1 MSGSKRP
8 GAALSGSS
16 KRVAAEDK
24 ATCTIAIDFG
34 TAGTGYAYSFTG
46 SDVIE
51 AKEPGG
57 QEARKTL
64 TNLLLDANSGAF
76 KSFGYAARR
85 EYFEMDT
92 GEGAF
97 FQNFKMELSNIDG
110 SGFYQVKAL
119 DGSTWKLMDVV
130 VKTLTYVKNEAL
142 KEAGRALPYGLDAKE
157 VQWVVT
163 VPAIWADVAKG
174 FMRSAA
180 YKAGL
185 IQVEDSKRLLLAL
198 EPESAA
204 IAADVHKVTKPGDT
218 FMVLDTGGGTVDITM
233 NRLVSSSPLKFDEIA
248 APSGGPWGSTYVD
261 KQFELFVEA
270 FVGAH
275 NFQKLKGTPFW
286 IEQLENWEAV
296 KVSMDGGDDQRSI
309 NMGSILEVID
319 AMKLND
325 LVDAYNRSYG
335 TTLKMRGKSTVVF
348 PASVLKGFFTPVVDN
363 IKRHVA
369 GLLARNQVK
378 TIFLV
383 GGFAESALLQSA
395 IKERFTFTKVV
406 VPVRPGL
413 AVLRGAVSF
422 GKNQDVFA
430 SRVARFSYGLRLSNE
445 YDRSNPVHAGRPLHS
460 RMHHGK
466 QTKYVDDIFSEMVRV
481 GTQLPAGHT
490 AVMRGV
496 HGTVDGQL
504 SVCMNI
510 FATPL
515 GTVKF
520 TTDPSCSA
528 IGKFEIP
535 CSVNAREASDMILEF
550 GSTEITAS
558 AVNTTTGEKR
568 AIKLQ
573 YNFNN

>member
-8 GAALSGSS
+8 APALSGIS

-64 TNLLLDANSGAF
+64 TNLLLDASTGAF

-85 EYFEMDT
+85 EYFEMEP
-92 GEGAF
+92 GKGAF
-97 FQNFKMELSNIDG
+97 FQNFKMALSSIDG

-130 VKTLTYVKNEAL
+130 VKTLKYVKDEAL
-142 KEAGRALPYGLDAKE
+142 KEAGRALPYGIDAKD

-163 VPAIWADVAKG
+163 VPAIWSDVAKG

-180 YKAGL
+180 YRAGL
-185 IQVEDSKRLLLAL
+185 IKEEDSKRLLFAL

-204 IAADVHKVTKPGDT
+204 IAADVHKVTKPGDS

-233 NRLVSSSPLKFDEIA
+233 NRLVSASPLKFDEIA

-261 KQFELFVEA
+261 KQFESFVENL
-270 FVGAH
+270 VGAH

-348 PASVLKGFFTPVVDN
+348 PASVLKTFFTPVVDN

-369 GLLARNQVK
+369 GLLARNPVK

-395 IKERFTFTKVV
+395 IKERFTSSRVV

-430 SRVARFSYGLRLSNE
+430 SRVARASYGFLLCNP
-445 YDRSNPVHAGRPLHS
+445 YDAAEPAHVGAPTV
-460 RMHHGK
+460 
-466 QTKYVDDIFSEMVRV
+466 TKIVKGHPKLFVPDVYTGLVTV
-481 GTQLPAGHT
+481 GDQLPAGHRASRLNLT
-490 AVMRGV
+490 PNA
-496 HGTVDGQL
+496 DGQT
-504 SVCMNI
+504 VIDFEI
-510 FATPL
+510 FSTPL
-515 GTVKF
+515 GRVDF
-520 TTDPSCSA
+520 TTHPSVTKL
-528 IGKFEIP
+528 GMVTVP
-535 CSVNAREASDMILEF
+535 CLKDAGETSNLHLEF
-550 GSTEITAS
+550 GSTEITAL
-558 AVNTTTGEKR
+558 AVNNSTGVQR
-568 AIKLQ
+568 SIKLQ
-573 YNFNN
+573 YNFN